1 MIFRKFQSYKTIP
14 HPWLGVSQQSFLIR
28 CILIIPLQL
37 ISQFS
42 VGITILYCLWA
53 TPPKFRSDAY
63 NSKRVLEAI
72 RACSNNILIMA
83 ERWDRA
89 KDLLDVFEVLAT
101 EVPLVET
108 SESHGGRS
116 TTRISSDAADDIRGK
131 LASVNSMVLNREIIR
146 MIQEMITEDLP
157 EAGDNTAIEAFAS
170 LGDKVNLDPNFSNN
184 SNTPSYQF
192 PSLYFSSNP
201 SSSEIGTL
209 LMGQT
214 LEFPDTLP
222 DYDVY

>member
-1 MIFRKFQSYKTIP
+1 
-14 HPWLGVSQQSFLIR
+14 
-28 CILIIPLQL
+28 
-37 ISQFS
+37 
-42 VGITILYCLWA
+42 
-53 TPPKFRSDAY
+53 
-63 NSKRVLEAI
+63 
-72 RACSNNILIMA
+72 MA
-83 ERWDRA
+83 ERWERA

-108 SESHGGRS
+108 SDSHGGRAIN
-116 TTRISSDAADDIRGK
+116 RISSDAADDIRGK
-131 LASVNSMVLNREIIR
+131 LTNVKSMVLNREIIR

-157 EAGDNTAIEAFAS
+157 EPGDNTTIEAFAS
-170 LGDKVNLDPNFSNN
+170 LGDKVNLDPTFSNNN

>member
-1 MIFRKFQSYKTIP
+1 
-14 HPWLGVSQQSFLIR
+14 
-28 CILIIPLQL
+28 
-37 ISQFS
+37 
-42 VGITILYCLWA
+42 
-53 TPPKFRSDAY
+53 
-63 NSKRVLEAI
+63 
-72 RACSNNILIMA
+72 MA
-83 ERWDRA
+83 ERWERA

-116 TTRISSDAADDIRGK
+116 TNRVSSDAADDIRGK
-131 LASVNSMVLNREIIR
+131 LASVKSMVLNREIIR
-146 MIQEMITEDLP
+146 MIQEMIIEDLP

-170 LGDKVNLDPNFSNN
+170 LGDKVNLDPDFSNN

>member
-1 MIFRKFQSYKTIP
+1 M
-14 HPWLGVSQQSFLIR
+14 
-28 CILIIPLQL
+28 LQL

-42 VGITILYCLWA
+42 VGITILYCLWS
-53 TPPKFRSDAY
+53 TPTPFRSEAY

-83 ERWDRA
+83 ERWERA
-89 KDLLDVFEVLAT
+89 QDLLDVFELLAT

-108 SESHGGRS
+108 SNSHGRRAIN
-116 TTRISSDAADDIRGK
+116 RISSDAADGIRGK
-131 LASVNSMVLNREIIR
+131 LTNVKSMVLNREIIR
-146 MIQEMITEDLP
+146 MIQEIITEDLP
-157 EAGDNTAIEAFAS
+157 EASDNTTIETFAS
-170 LGDKVNLDPNFSNN
+170 LGDKVNLDQTFSNNN